1 MRIFTEVII
10 DPCGDF
16 LKEYNIKF
24 ASDSWSAHI
33 NLTEFILN
41 WPRPKIAK
49 VIKWI
54 TDGDSDRDVT
64 SGFSILFE
72 CLDYLS
78 KLTYNDDKRHKR
90 FIKKLQALNDY
101 AMFLQS
107 IYNHNSQAEFI
118 HSLSYKEEDH
128 GTRKELRQSD

>member
-1 MRIFTEVII
+1 MRIFTELVI

-49 VIKWI
+49 VIQWI
-54 TDGDSDRDVT
+54 TEGDSDREVT
-64 SGFSILFE
+64 AGFSILFE

-101 AMFLQS
+101 AMRLQS
-107 IYNHNSQAEFI
+107 LYR
-118 HSLSYKEEDH
+118 
-128 GTRKELRQSD
+128 GG

>member
-1 MRIFTEVII
+1 MRIFTELVI

-33 NLTEFILN
+33 NLTKFILN

-54 TDGDSDRDVT
+54 TEGDSDREVT
-64 SGFSILFE
+64 AGFSILFE

-101 AMFLQS
+101 AMSLQS
-107 IYNHNSQAEFI
+107 TYNHNRLVLELHEF
-118 HSLSYKEEDH
+118 SKKY
-128 GTRKELRQSD
+128 GGG

>member
-1 MRIFTEVII
+1 MRIFTELVI

-54 TDGDSDRDVT
+54 TEGDSDREVT
-64 SGFSILFE
+64 AGFSILFE

-78 KLTYNDDKRHKR
+78 KLNYNDDKKHKR
-90 FIKKLQALNDY
+90 IIKKLQALNDY
-101 AMFLQS
+101 AMSLQS
-107 IYNHNSQAEFI
+107 TYNHNRIVLELHEF
-118 HSLSYKEEDH
+118 SKKY
-128 GTRKELRQSD
+128 GGG

>member
-1 MRIFTEVII
+1 MRIFTELVI

-54 TDGDSDRDVT
+54 TEGDSDREVT
-64 SGFSILFE
+64 AGFSILFE

-101 AMFLQS
+101 AMSLQS
-107 IYNHNSQAEFI
+107 TYNHNRLVIELHEF
-118 HSLSYKEEDH
+118 SKKY
-128 GTRKELRQSD
+128 GGG

>member
-1 MRIFTEVII
+1 MRIFTELVI

-33 NLTEFILN
+33 NLTESILN

-54 TDGDSDRDVT
+54 TEGDSNREVT
-64 SGFSILFE
+64 AGFSILFE

-101 AMFLQS
+101 AMSLQS
-107 IYNHNSQAEFI
+107 TYNHNRLVLELHEF
-118 HSLSYKEEDH
+118 SKNTEVDNY
-128 GTRKELRQSD
+128 GTK

>member
-1 MRIFTEVII
+1 MRIFTELVI

-54 TDGDSDRDVT
+54 TEGDSDREVT
-64 SGFSILFE
+64 AGFSILFE

-101 AMFLQS
+101 AMSLQS
-107 IYNHNSQAEFI
+107 TYNHNRLVLELHEF
-118 HSLSYKEEDH
+118 SKKY
-128 GTRKELRQSD
+128 GGG

>member
-1 MRIFTEVII
+1 MRIFTDLVI

-24 ASDSWSAHI
+24 ASDSWSARI

-54 TDGDSDRDVT
+54 TEGDSDREVT
-64 SGFSILFE
+64 AGFSILFE

-78 KLTYNDDKRHKR
+78 KLNYNDDKKR
-90 FIKKLQALNDY
+90 KRIIKKLQALNGY
-101 AMFLQS
+101 AMSLQS
-107 IYNHNSQAEFI
+107 TYNHNMLVLELHEF
-118 HSLSYKEEDH
+118 SKKY
-128 GTRKELRQSD
+128 GGG